1 MTLSNIIQPQIN
13 AAPKSKKKTNIWN
26 NCKILEIR
34 PIYQNTDAK
43 NYISQYERWFWAM
56 IATFR
61 LNFIAVFCTG
71 AKFNQK
77 ESSGKKFQILVMGRK
92 TISEKTSL

>member
-1 MTLSNIIQPQIN
+1 
-13 AAPKSKKKTNIWN
+13 
-26 NCKILEIR
+26 
-34 PIYQNTDAK
+34 
-43 NYISQYERWFWAM
+43 M

-71 AKFNQK
+71 AKFKEK